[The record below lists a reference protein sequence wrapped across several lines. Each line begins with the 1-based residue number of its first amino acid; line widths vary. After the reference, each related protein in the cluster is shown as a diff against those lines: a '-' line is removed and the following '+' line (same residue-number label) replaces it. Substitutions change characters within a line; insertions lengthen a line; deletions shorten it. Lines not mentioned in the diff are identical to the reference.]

1 MTAYMKYIK
10 IFFLIT
16 FYALNL
22 PAIFAD
28 DTLEVKYI
36 KELPGSCF
44 GLDFY
49 VIKPMKAAFFMRGNT
64 LWVVFNEKLFV
75 NDKKIARFKSTHIE
89 YVEHVH
95 SDKGTILQI
104 KFKGNE
110 DSTYGLKVIKRDTV
124 WRLVVSPETYF
135 RIKPLIVETKIDGD
149 KKTINFDFKKTGEI
163 IKVEDPKHKDYLYIL
178 PTDELGSEV
187 SYTYVQFNILKSQ
200 TGFVISS
207 FLKDLAVSGASDGVT
222 IDFKDYPFFISSNKD
237 RTDQRNQSGLDSYF
251 KYIRYT
257 TPPKEDW
264 FTARQNL
271 YRKLAE
277 SKGDKNDNERLK
289 LISFFLSTNNYEE
302 AIGHID
308 ALNHIETGGVYFLK
322 GLFYAL
328 SGQSNK
334 ASSYLYDSRLDFIP
348 ETHLWRGFTDSLQG
362 NYKSAFDK
370 MIRNLRYF
378 NYYPP
383 HIKNKL
389 ALEAAHAALEIGF
402 SGKLFFNMINPHF
415 LSPYESSYYNF
426 LQGFDFMMNK
436 ENKRAKEFLTNSS
449 NSPYRKIQ
457 ILSKFLL
464 ISMETQYGSTNASAR
479 NRGPSPQK
487 QELDF
492 LDGLQ
497 FEWRY
502 DDLERKV
509 LTRLFKL
516 YADMKMPNQALEK
529 LTTLFEYFP
538 DMDDRNKLADEGEEI
553 FKAECARLLES
564 EPIEGIAFYKRYL
577 NFMPIDD
584 DKIKIYTLLVKALR
598 ELNLFHQGAYLFTKI
613 LKTLSDQESSYPMVC
628 IEIARFKYD
637 DADFKGALKAINKLE
652 RLDILEKD
660 STSNHDKELLK
671 AKCFI
676 ALEQFDDAKNILND
690 VTSTQAQEIL
700 IRIAWRKEEWNKAAE
715 LMRDYVKT
723 IGSNSMNIT
732 AKFIIEYATALSQA
746 GKLNELGALQD
757 QYGEM
762 MKKSIF
768 AREFEL
774 LINPASATLNEEKKT

>member
-1 MTAYMKYIK
+1 MKYIK

-207 FLKDLAVSGASDGVT
+207 FLKDLAVGGASDGVT
-222 IDFKDYPFFISSNKD
+222 IDFKEHPFFISSNKD

-322 GLFYAL
+322 GLFYA
-328 SGQSNK
+328 
-334 ASSYLYDSRLDFIP
+334 
-348 ETHLWRGFTDSLQG
+348 
-362 NYKSAFDK
+362 
-370 MIRNLRYF
+370 
-378 NYYPP
+378 
-383 HIKNKL
+383 
-389 ALEAAHAALEIGF
+389 
-402 SGKLFFNMINPHF
+402 
-415 LSPYESSYYNF
+415 
-426 LQGFDFMMNK
+426 
-436 ENKRAKEFLTNSS
+436 
-449 NSPYRKIQ
+449 
-457 ILSKFLL
+457 
-464 ISMETQYGSTNASAR
+464 
-479 NRGPSPQK
+479 
-487 QELDF
+487 
-492 LDGLQ
+492 
-497 FEWRY
+497 
-502 DDLERKV
+502 
-509 LTRLFKL
+509 
-516 YADMKMPNQALEK
+516 
-529 LTTLFEYFP
+529 
-538 DMDDRNKLADEGEEI
+538 
-553 FKAECARLLES
+553 
-564 EPIEGIAFYKRYL
+564 
-577 NFMPIDD
+577 
-584 DKIKIYTLLVKALR
+584 
-598 ELNLFHQGAYLFTKI
+598 
-613 LKTLSDQESSYPMVC
+613 
-628 IEIARFKYD
+628 
-637 DADFKGALKAINKLE
+637 
-652 RLDILEKD
+652 
-660 STSNHDKELLK
+660 
-671 AKCFI
+671 
-676 ALEQFDDAKNILND
+676 
-690 VTSTQAQEIL
+690 
-700 IRIAWRKEEWNKAAE
+700 
-715 LMRDYVKT
+715 
-723 IGSNSMNIT
+723 
-732 AKFIIEYATALSQA
+732 
-746 GKLNELGALQD
+746 
-757 QYGEM
+757 
-762 MKKSIF
+762 
-768 AREFEL
+768 
-774 LINPASATLNEEKKT
+774 